1 MSMRT
6 EYSDRVHLLMEMR
19 DEMVHAK
26 DIAPVLGMNPGVII
40 KKAKEGTWDR
50 GICNYIVSGR
60 CVKFFRVD
68 FLKKGGWIA

>member
-1 MSMRT
+1 MNMRP